1 MGKINILQPDVFN
14 MISAGEVVERPAS
27 VVKELVE
34 NSIDAGATVID
45 VTVSEGG
52 IRRISVSDNGG
63 GIAKEDM
70 RAAFLPHATSK
81 LKEISDLDT
90 VSTLGFRGEALAS
103 IASVSEVTAISR
115 AIGADTAAE
124 IRLTAGKVVYEGE
137 NSRSEGTVI
146 TVDNLFFNT
155 PARLKFLKKPSTE
168 QAYIR
173 ETVEKIALANP
184 TVRLT
189 LSAEDGVII
198 RNEGGTL
205 RDAVAAVYPSLD
217 TARFLEVNRT
227 SSSGIAVRGFV
238 SEVDYT
244 APTRARQT
252 AIVNG
257 RVVESDTVT
266 TAVEKAY
273 KDFLVKRT
281 YPMFVLDILVPFEE
295 VDVNVHPA
303 KTEVRFRN
311 RNAVF
316 GAVFRAVDE
325 ALKQSLGDRQAGFGR
340 LSAEESSVRPA
351 VSLEQIAIDA
361 AAFYDIQDEAKNERS
376 DPDSNARHTVYD
388 VDSSDSRGTDAVRL
402 EKKPFDIS
410 AFERLSPYGKRSRS
424 FAAEKPVGAYAV
436 DRGVTDSAAELASS
450 MDSLFATETAIA
462 ADEDFANS
470 SAPRFLDFDGVIVGQ
485 VFSTYLIVERKDCV
499 YIIDQHAAHERVL
512 YDKLMSSLSAE
523 YSQGLILPYKK
534 RFSGAEEEYLEKLMP
549 ALNEMGFDIEKKDG
563 WFYVYAMPAPVVKM
577 DFDKFLGLLFENML
591 DDGEL
596 NIRSLLRETVS
607 REACRAA
614 IKGGETLTRRQIQYV
629 LSNLIDE
636 DGNLPASCPH
646 GRPAVVKLTR
656 KDFEKMFKRIVR

>member
-45 VTVSEGG
+45 ISVAGGG

-63 GIAKEDM
+63 GIAREDM

-103 IASVSEVTAISR
+103 IASVSEVTAVSR
-115 AIGADTAAE
+115 SKGSAVATE
-124 IRLTAGKVVYEGE
+124 VRLNAGKVVYEGD
-137 NSRSEGTVI
+137 NSRAEGTVI
-146 TVDNLFFNT
+146 TVENLFFNT

-184 TVRLT
+184 ALRLT
-189 LSAEDGVII
+189 LSDENGVIMQ
-198 RNEGGTL
+198 NEGGSL
-205 RDAVAAVYPSLD
+205 IDAIAAVYPSLD
-217 TARFLEVNRT
+217 AERLVAVDRI
-227 SSSGIAVRGFV
+227 SSSGVAVRGYV
-238 SEVDYT
+238 SKVDYT

-257 RVVESDTVT
+257 RVVECETVT
-266 TAVEKAY
+266 AAAEKAY

-281 YPMFVLDILVPFEE
+281 YPMFVLDILVPFDE

-311 RNAVF
+311 GNAVF

-325 ALKQSLGDRQAGFGR
+325 AVQSTLGGRQAGFAPAESTAESVPAPS
-340 LSAEESSVRPA
+340 LSP
-351 VSLEQIAIDA
+351 EQIAIDA
-361 AAFYDIQDEAKNERS
+361 EAFYAVQDAVGQSEKTSESPEHA
-376 DPDSNARHTVYD
+376 ATV
-388 VDSSDSRGTDAVRL
+388 SSDDGVSLSGLR
-402 EKKPFDIS
+402 KKPLDIS
-410 AFERLSPYGKRSRS
+410 SFERLAPYGKRPRT
-424 FAAEKPVGAYAV
+424 FAAERPVGSYQV
-436 DRGVTDSAAELASS
+436 GGVKDDSDKNLASS
-450 MDSLFATETAIA
+450 MDSLFVTEA
-462 ADEDFANS
+462 AVRGDEDFANS
-470 SAPRFLDFDGVIVGQ
+470 SSPKFLDFDGVIVGQ

-512 YDKLMSSLSAE
+512 YDKLMSSMTAE

-534 RFSGAEEEYLEKLMP
+534 RFSGAEEEYLEKLLP
-549 ALNEMGFDIEKKDG
+549 SLREMGFDIDKKDG
-563 WFYVYAMPAPVVKM
+563 NFYIYAVPAPLVRM

-591 DDGEL
+591 DDGEIS
-596 NIRSLLRETVS
+596 IRSLLRETVS

-629 LSNLIDE
+629 LSNLVDE

-646 GRPAVVKLTR
+646 GRPAVVKLTK

>member
-45 VTVSEGG
+45 ISVAGGG

-63 GIAKEDM
+63 GIAREDM
-70 RAAFLPHATSK
+70 RTAFLPHATSK

-103 IASVSEVTAISR
+103 IASVSEVTAVSR
-115 AIGADTAAE
+115 SKGSAVATE
-124 IRLTAGKVVYEGE
+124 VRLNAGKVVYEGD
-137 NSRSEGTVI
+137 NSRAEGTVI
-146 TVDNLFFNT
+146 TVENLFFNT

-184 TVRLT
+184 ALRLT
-189 LSAEDGVII
+189 LSDENGVIMQ
-198 RNEGGTL
+198 NEGGSL
-205 RDAVAAVYPSLD
+205 IDAIAAVYPSLD
-217 TARFLEVNRT
+217 AGRLVAVDRI
-227 SSSGIAVRGFV
+227 SSSGVAVRGYV

-257 RVVESDTVT
+257 RVVECETVT
-266 TAVEKAY
+266 AAAEKAY

-281 YPMFVLDILVPFEE
+281 YPMFVLDILVPFDE

-311 RNAVF
+311 GNAVF

-325 ALKQSLGDRQAGFGR
+325 AVQSTLGGRQAGFAPAESTAESVPAPS
-340 LSAEESSVRPA
+340 LSP
-351 VSLEQIAIDA
+351 EQIAIDA
-361 AAFYDIQDEAKNERS
+361 EAFYAVQDAVGQSEKTSESPEHA
-376 DPDSNARHTVYD
+376 ATV
-388 VDSSDSRGTDAVRL
+388 SSDDGVSLSGLR
-402 EKKPFDIS
+402 KKPLDIS
-410 AFERLSPYGKRSRS
+410 SFERLAPYGKRPRT
-424 FAAEKPVGAYAV
+424 FAAERPVGSYQV
-436 DRGVTDSAAELASS
+436 GGVKDDSDKNLASS
-450 MDSLFATETAIA
+450 MDSLFVTEA
-462 ADEDFANS
+462 AVRGDEDFANS
-470 SAPRFLDFDGVIVGQ
+470 SSPKFLDFDGVIVGQ

-512 YDKLMSSLSAE
+512 YDKLMSSMTAE

-534 RFSGAEEEYLEKLMP
+534 RFSGAEEEYLEKLLP
-549 ALNEMGFDIEKKDG
+549 SLREMGFDIEKKDG
-563 WFYVYAMPAPVVKM
+563 NFYIYAVPAPLVRM

-591 DDGEL
+591 DDGEIS
-596 NIRSLLRETVS
+596 IRSLLRETVS

-629 LSNLIDE
+629 LSNLVDE

-646 GRPAVVKLTR
+646 GRPAVVKLTK

>member
-14 MISAGEVVERPAS
+14 MISAGEVVEKPAS

-34 NSIDAGATVID
+34 NSLDAGATVID

-52 IRRISVSDNGG
+52 IRRISVSDNGS
-63 GIAKEDM
+63 GIHKEDM

-103 IASVSEVTAISR
+103 IASVSQVTAISR
-115 AIGADTAAE
+115 AAGASSAYE
-124 IRLTAGKVVYEGE
+124 IRLSAGNVTYEGA
-137 NSRSEGTVI
+137 NSRAEGTVI
-146 TVDNLFFNT
+146 TVENLFFNT

-184 TVRLT
+184 AVRLT
-189 LSAEDGVII
+189 LSDENGVVVES
-198 RNEGGTL
+198 EGGSL
-205 RDAVAAVYPSLD
+205 HDAVIAVYPSLD
-217 TARFLEVNRT
+217 MARFLEVDRT
-227 SSSGIAVRGFV
+227 SSAGVRVRGYV
-238 SEVDYT
+238 SEPEYT
-244 APTRARQT
+244 APTRSRQT
-252 AIVNG
+252 TIVNG

-281 YPMFVLDILVPFEE
+281 YPMFVLDVLVPFDE

-325 ALKQSLGDRQAGFGR
+325 AVQSALSVNRASFDRVDAADLRPTVLFEQIKLDAEALYGAQEQAEGSVDPKSGYDGDSG
-340 LSAEESSVRPA
+340 A
-351 VSLEQIAIDA
+351 VS
-361 AAFYDIQDEAKNERS
+361 
-376 DPDSNARHTVYD
+376 
-388 VDSSDSRGTDAVRL
+388 
-402 EKKPFDIS
+402 EKKPFDVS
-410 AFERLSPYGKRSRS
+410 TFRRLAPYGKRSKV
-424 FAAEKPVGAYAV
+424 FAAEKPAGSYRLGADGRDFPDIA
-436 DRGVTDSAAELASS
+436 RS
-450 MDSLFATETAIA
+450 MDDLLKTEA
-462 ADEDFANS
+462 AVSDVEDFANS
-470 SAPRFLDFDGVIVGQ
+470 LPTRFSEFDGNVVGQ
-485 VFSTYLIVERKDCV
+485 VFDTYLIVERNDCV
-499 YIIDQHAAHERVL
+499 FVIDQHAAHERVL
-512 YDKLMSSLSAE
+512 YDKISASLSSE
-523 YSQGLILPYKK
+523 FSQGLMIPYRK

-549 ALNEMGFDIEKKDG
+549 ELNKMGFDAERKDG
-563 WFYVYAMPAPVVKM
+563 YFYFYAVPAPLVRM

-591 DDGEL
+591 DDGEM
-596 NIRSLLRETVS
+596 NIKSLLHETVS

-614 IKGGETLTRRQIQYV
+614 IKGGETLTRRQIEYV
-629 LSNLIDE
+629 LSHLIDE
-636 DGNLPASCPH
+636 DGNLPTSCPH
-646 GRPAVVKLTR
+646 GRPAVIKLTR

>member
-45 VTVSEGG
+45 ISVAGGG

-63 GIAKEDM
+63 GIAREDM
-70 RAAFLPHATSK
+70 RTAFLPHATSK

-103 IASVSEVTAISR
+103 IASVSEVTAVSR
-115 AIGADTAAE
+115 SRGSAVATE
-124 IRLTAGKVVYEGE
+124 VRLNAGKVVYEGD
-137 NSRSEGTVI
+137 NSRVEGTVI
-146 TVDNLFFNT
+146 TVENLFFNT

-184 TVRLT
+184 ALRLT
-189 LSAEDGVII
+189 LSDENGVIMQ
-198 RNEGGTL
+198 NEGGSL
-205 RDAVAAVYPSLD
+205 IDAIAAVYPSLD
-217 TARFLEVNRT
+217 AGRLVAVDRI
-227 SSSGIAVRGFV
+227 SSSGVAVRGYV

-257 RVVESDTVT
+257 RVVECETVT
-266 TAVEKAY
+266 AAAEKAY

-281 YPMFVLDILVPFEE
+281 YPMFVLDILVPFDE

-311 RNAVF
+311 GNAVF
-316 GAVFRAVDE
+316 GAVFRAVNE
-325 ALKQSLGDRQAGFGR
+325 AVQSTLGGRQAGFAPAESTAESVPASS
-340 LSAEESSVRPA
+340 LSP
-351 VSLEQIAIDA
+351 EQIAIDA
-361 AAFYDIQDEAKNERS
+361 EAFYAVQDAVGQSEKTSESPEHA
-376 DPDSNARHTVYD
+376 ATV
-388 VDSSDSRGTDAVRL
+388 SSDDGVSLSGLR
-402 EKKPFDIS
+402 KKPLDIS
-410 AFERLSPYGKRSRS
+410 SFERLAPYGKRPRA
-424 FAAEKPVGAYAV
+424 FAAERPVGSYQV
-436 DRGVTDSAAELASS
+436 GGVKDDSEKNLASS
-450 MDSLFATETAIA
+450 MDSLFVTEA
-462 ADEDFANS
+462 AVRGDEDFANS
-470 SAPRFLDFDGVIVGQ
+470 SSPKFLDFDGVIVGQ

-512 YDKLMSSLSAE
+512 YDKLMSSMTAE

-534 RFSGAEEEYLEKLMP
+534 RFSGAEEEYLEKLLP
-549 ALNEMGFDIEKKDG
+549 SLREMGFDIEKKDG
-563 WFYVYAMPAPVVKM
+563 NFYIYAVPAPLVRM

-591 DDGEL
+591 DDGEIS
-596 NIRSLLRETVS
+596 IRSLLRETVS

-629 LSNLIDE
+629 LSNLVDE

-646 GRPAVVKLTR
+646 GRPAVVKLTK

>member
-45 VTVSEGG
+45 ISVAGGG

-63 GIAKEDM
+63 GIAREDM
-70 RAAFLPHATSK
+70 RTAFLPHATSK

-103 IASVSEVTAISR
+103 IASVSEVTAVSR
-115 AIGADTAAE
+115 SKGSAVATE
-124 IRLTAGKVVYEGE
+124 VRLNAGKVVYEGD
-137 NSRSEGTVI
+137 NSRAEGTVI
-146 TVDNLFFNT
+146 TVENLFFNT

-184 TVRLT
+184 ALRLT
-189 LSAEDGVII
+189 LSDENGVIMQ
-198 RNEGGTL
+198 NEGGSL
-205 RDAVAAVYPSLD
+205 IDAIAAVYPSLD
-217 TARFLEVNRT
+217 AGRLVAVDRI
-227 SSSGIAVRGFV
+227 SSSGVAVRGYV

-257 RVVESDTVT
+257 RVVECETVT
-266 TAVEKAY
+266 AAAEKAY

-281 YPMFVLDILVPFEE
+281 YPMFVLDILVPFDE

-311 RNAVF
+311 GNAVF

-325 ALKQSLGDRQAGFGR
+325 AVQSTLGGRQAGFAPAESTAESVPAPS
-340 LSAEESSVRPA
+340 LSP
-351 VSLEQIAIDA
+351 EQIAIDA
-361 AAFYDIQDEAKNERS
+361 EAFYAVQDAVGQSEKTSESPEHA
-376 DPDSNARHTVYD
+376 ATV
-388 VDSSDSRGTDAVRL
+388 SSDDGVSLSGL
-402 EKKPFDIS
+402 SKKPLDIS
-410 AFERLSPYGKRSRS
+410 SFERLAPYGKRPRT
-424 FAAEKPVGAYAV
+424 FAAERPVGSYQV
-436 DRGVTDSAAELASS
+436 GGVKDDSDKNLASS
-450 MDSLFATETAIA
+450 MDSLFVTEA
-462 ADEDFANS
+462 AVRGDEDFANS
-470 SAPRFLDFDGVIVGQ
+470 SSPKFLDFDGVIVGQ

-512 YDKLMSSLSAE
+512 YDKLMSSMTAE

-534 RFSGAEEEYLEKLMP
+534 RFSGAEEEYLEKLLP
-549 ALNEMGFDIEKKDG
+549 SLREMGFDIEKKDG
-563 WFYVYAMPAPVVKM
+563 NFYIYAVPAPLVRM

-591 DDGEL
+591 DDGEIS
-596 NIRSLLRETVS
+596 IRSLLRETVS

-629 LSNLIDE
+629 LSNLVDE

-646 GRPAVVKLTR
+646 GRPAVVKLTK

>member
-1 MGKINILQPDVFN
+1 MGKINVLQPDVFN

-115 AIGADTAAE
+115 AIGAETAAE

-325 ALKQSLGDRQAGFGR
+325 ALQQSLGDRQAGFGR

-376 DPDSNARHTVYD
+376 SPDSNARHTVYD
-388 VDSSDSRGTDAVRL
+388 VDSSDSRGTDVRL

-410 AFERLSPYGKRSRS
+410 AFERLPSYGKRARS

-450 MDSLFATETAIA
+450 MDSLFATETAVS

-563 WFYVYAMPAPVVKM
+563 WFYVYAVPAPVVKM

>member
-45 VTVSEGG
+45 ISVAGGG

-63 GIAKEDM
+63 GIAREDM
-70 RAAFLPHATSK
+70 RTAFLPHATSK

-103 IASVSEVTAISR
+103 IASVSEVTAVSR
-115 AIGADTAAE
+115 SKGSAVATE
-124 IRLTAGKVVYEGE
+124 VRLNAGKVVYEGD
-137 NSRSEGTVI
+137 NSRAEGTVI
-146 TVDNLFFNT
+146 TVENLFFNT

-184 TVRLT
+184 ALRLT
-189 LSAEDGVII
+189 LSDENGVIMQ
-198 RNEGGTL
+198 NEGGSL
-205 RDAVAAVYPSLD
+205 IDAIAAVYPSLD
-217 TARFLEVNRT
+217 AGRLVAVDRI
-227 SSSGIAVRGFV
+227 SSSGVAVRGYV

-257 RVVESDTVT
+257 RVVECETVT
-266 TAVEKAY
+266 AAAEKAY

-281 YPMFVLDILVPFEE
+281 YPMFVLDILVPFDE

-311 RNAVF
+311 GNAVF

-325 ALKQSLGDRQAGFGR
+325 AVQSTLGGRQAGFAPAESTAKSVPAPS
-340 LSAEESSVRPA
+340 LSP
-351 VSLEQIAIDA
+351 EQIAIDA
-361 AAFYDIQDEAKNERS
+361 EAFYAVQDAVGQSEKTSESPEHA
-376 DPDSNARHTVYD
+376 ATV
-388 VDSSDSRGTDAVRL
+388 SSDDGVSLSGLR
-402 EKKPFDIS
+402 KKPLDIS
-410 AFERLSPYGKRSRS
+410 SFERLAPYGKRPRT
-424 FAAEKPVGAYAV
+424 FTAERPVGSYQV
-436 DRGVTDSAAELASS
+436 GGVKDDSDKNLASS
-450 MDSLFATETAIA
+450 MDSLFVTEA
-462 ADEDFANS
+462 AVRDDEDFANS
-470 SAPRFLDFDGVIVGQ
+470 SSPKFLDFDGVIVGQ

-512 YDKLMSSLSAE
+512 YDKLMSSMTAE

-534 RFSGAEEEYLEKLMP
+534 RFSGAEEEYLEKLLP
-549 ALNEMGFDIEKKDG
+549 SLREMGFDIEKKDG
-563 WFYVYAMPAPVVKM
+563 NFYIYAVPAPLVRM

-591 DDGEL
+591 DDGEIS
-596 NIRSLLRETVS
+596 IRSLLRETVS

-629 LSNLIDE
+629 LSNLVDE

-646 GRPAVVKLTR
+646 GRPAVVKLTK

>member
-45 VTVSEGG
+45 ISVAGGG

-63 GIAKEDM
+63 GIAREDM
-70 RAAFLPHATSK
+70 RTAFLPHATSK

-103 IASVSEVTAISR
+103 IASVSEVTAVSR
-115 AIGADTAAE
+115 SKGSAVATE
-124 IRLTAGKVVYEGE
+124 VRLNAGKVVYEGD
-137 NSRSEGTVI
+137 NSRVEGTVI
-146 TVDNLFFNT
+146 TVENLFFNT

-184 TVRLT
+184 ALRLT
-189 LSAEDGVII
+189 LSDENGVIMQ
-198 RNEGGTL
+198 NEGGSL
-205 RDAVAAVYPSLD
+205 IDAIAAVYPSLD
-217 TARFLEVNRT
+217 AGRLVAVDRI
-227 SSSGIAVRGFV
+227 SSSGVAVRGYV

-257 RVVESDTVT
+257 RVVECETVT
-266 TAVEKAY
+266 AAAEKAY

-281 YPMFVLDILVPFEE
+281 YPMFVLDILVPFDE

-311 RNAVF
+311 GNAVF

-325 ALKQSLGDRQAGFGR
+325 AVQSTLGGRQAGFAPAESTAESVPAPS
-340 LSAEESSVRPA
+340 LSP
-351 VSLEQIAIDA
+351 EQIAIDA
-361 AAFYDIQDEAKNERS
+361 EAFYAVQDAVGQSEKTSESPEHA
-376 DPDSNARHTVYD
+376 ATV
-388 VDSSDSRGTDAVRL
+388 SSDDGVSLSGLR
-402 EKKPFDIS
+402 KKPLDIS
-410 AFERLSPYGKRSRS
+410 SFERLAPYGKRPRT
-424 FAAEKPVGAYAV
+424 FAAERPVGSYQV
-436 DRGVTDSAAELASS
+436 GGVKDDSEKNLASS
-450 MDSLFATETAIA
+450 MDSLFVTEA
-462 ADEDFANS
+462 AVRDDEDFANS
-470 SAPRFLDFDGVIVGQ
+470 SSPKFLDFDGVIVGQ

-512 YDKLMSSLSAE
+512 YDKLMSSMTAE

-534 RFSGAEEEYLEKLMP
+534 RFSGAEEEYLEKLLP
-549 ALNEMGFDIEKKDG
+549 SLREMGFDIEKKDCN
-563 WFYVYAMPAPVVKM
+563 FYIYAVPAPLVRM

-591 DDGEL
+591 DDGEIS
-596 NIRSLLRETVS
+596 IRSLLRETVS

-629 LSNLIDE
+629 LSNLVDE

-646 GRPAVVKLTR
+646 GRPAVVKLTK

>member
-45 VTVSEGG
+45 ISVAGGG

-63 GIAKEDM
+63 GIAREDM
-70 RAAFLPHATSK
+70 RTAFLPHATSK

-103 IASVSEVTAISR
+103 IASVSEVTAVSR
-115 AIGADTAAE
+115 SKGSAVATE
-124 IRLTAGKVVYEGE
+124 VRLNAGKVVYEGD
-137 NSRSEGTVI
+137 NSRAEGTVI
-146 TVDNLFFNT
+146 TVENLFFNT

-184 TVRLT
+184 ALRLT
-189 LSAEDGVII
+189 LSDENGVIMQ
-198 RNEGGTL
+198 NEGGSL
-205 RDAVAAVYPSLD
+205 IDAIAAVYPSLD
-217 TARFLEVNRT
+217 AGRLVAVDRI
-227 SSSGIAVRGFV
+227 SSSGVAVRGYV

-257 RVVESDTVT
+257 RVVECETVT
-266 TAVEKAY
+266 AAAEKAY

-281 YPMFVLDILVPFEE
+281 YPMFVLDILVPFDE

-311 RNAVF
+311 GNAVF

-325 ALKQSLGDRQAGFGR
+325 AVQSTLGGRQAGFAPAESTAESVPAPS
-340 LSAEESSVRPA
+340 LSP
-351 VSLEQIAIDA
+351 EQIAIDA
-361 AAFYDIQDEAKNERS
+361 EAFYAVQDAVGQSEKTSESPEHA
-376 DPDSNARHTVYD
+376 ATV
-388 VDSSDSRGTDAVRL
+388 SSDDGVSLSGL
-402 EKKPFDIS
+402 SKKPLDIS
-410 AFERLSPYGKRSRS
+410 SFERLAPYGKRPRT
-424 FAAEKPVGAYAV
+424 FAAERPVGSYQV
-436 DRGVTDSAAELASS
+436 GGVKDDSDKNLASS
-450 MDSLFATETAIA
+450 MDSLFVTEA
-462 ADEDFANS
+462 AVRGDEDFANS
-470 SAPRFLDFDGVIVGQ
+470 SSPKFLDFDGVIVGQ

-512 YDKLMSSLSAE
+512 YDKLMSSMTAE
-523 YSQGLILPYKK
+523 FSQGLILPYKK
-534 RFSGAEEEYLEKLMP
+534 RFSCAEEEYLEKLLP
-549 ALNEMGFDIEKKDG
+549 SLREMGFDIEKKDG
-563 WFYVYAMPAPVVKM
+563 NFYIYAVPAPLVRM

-591 DDGEL
+591 DDGEIS
-596 NIRSLLRETVS
+596 IRSLLRETVS

-629 LSNLIDE
+629 LSNLVDE

-646 GRPAVVKLTR
+646 GRPAVVKLTK

>member
-1 MGKINILQPDVFN
+1 M
-14 MISAGEVVERPAS
+14 
-27 VVKELVE
+27 
-34 NSIDAGATVID
+34 
-45 VTVSEGG
+45 
-52 IRRISVSDNGG
+52 
-63 GIAKEDM
+63 
-70 RAAFLPHATSK
+70 
-81 LKEISDLDT
+81 
-90 VSTLGFRGEALAS
+90 
-103 IASVSEVTAISR
+103 
-115 AIGADTAAE
+115 
-124 IRLTAGKVVYEGE
+124 
-137 NSRSEGTVI
+137 
-146 TVDNLFFNT
+146 
-155 PARLKFLKKPSTE
+155 
-168 QAYIR
+168 
-173 ETVEKIALANP
+173 
-184 TVRLT
+184 
-189 LSAEDGVII
+189 
-198 RNEGGTL
+198 
-205 RDAVAAVYPSLD
+205 
-217 TARFLEVNRT
+217 
-227 SSSGIAVRGFV
+227 
-238 SEVDYT
+238 
-244 APTRARQT
+244 
-252 AIVNG
+252 
-257 RVVESDTVT
+257 
-266 TAVEKAY
+266 
-273 KDFLVKRT
+273 
-281 YPMFVLDILVPFEE
+281 
-295 VDVNVHPA
+295 
-303 KTEVRFRN
+303 RFRN
-311 RNAVF
+311 RKAVF

-325 ALKQSLGDRQAGFGR
+325 ALQQSLGDRQAGFGR

-388 VDSSDSRGTDAVRL
+388 VDFSDSRSTDAVRL

-450 MDSLFATETAIA
+450 MDSLFATETAVS

-523 YSQGLILPYKK
+523 YSQGLILPYRK

>member
-45 VTVSEGG
+45 ISVAGGG

-63 GIAKEDM
+63 GIAREDM
-70 RAAFLPHATSK
+70 RTAFLPHATSK

-103 IASVSEVTAISR
+103 IASVSEVTAVSR
-115 AIGADTAAE
+115 SKGSAVATE
-124 IRLTAGKVVYEGE
+124 VRLNAGKVVYEGD
-137 NSRSEGTVI
+137 NSRAEGTVI
-146 TVDNLFFNT
+146 TVENLFFNT

-184 TVRLT
+184 ALRLT
-189 LSAEDGVII
+189 LSDENGVIMQ
-198 RNEGGTL
+198 NEGGSL
-205 RDAVAAVYPSLD
+205 IDAIAAVYPSLD
-217 TARFLEVNRT
+217 AGRLVAVDRI
-227 SSSGIAVRGFV
+227 SSSGVAVRGYV

-257 RVVESDTVT
+257 RVVECETVT
-266 TAVEKAY
+266 AAAEKAY

-281 YPMFVLDILVPFEE
+281 YPMFVLDILVPFDE

-311 RNAVF
+311 GNAVF

-325 ALKQSLGDRQAGFGR
+325 AVQSTLGGRQAGFAPAESTAESVPAPS
-340 LSAEESSVRPA
+340 LSP
-351 VSLEQIAIDA
+351 EQIAIDA
-361 AAFYDIQDEAKNERS
+361 EAFYAVQDAVGQSEKTSELPEHA
-376 DPDSNARHTVYD
+376 ATV
-388 VDSSDSRGTDAVRL
+388 SSDDGVSLSGLR
-402 EKKPFDIS
+402 KKPLDIS
-410 AFERLSPYGKRSRS
+410 SFERLAPYGKRPRT
-424 FAAEKPVGAYAV
+424 FAAERPVGSYQV
-436 DRGVTDSAAELASS
+436 GGVKDDSEKNLASS
-450 MDSLFATETAIA
+450 MDSLFVTEA
-462 ADEDFANS
+462 AVRGDEDFANS
-470 SAPRFLDFDGVIVGQ
+470 SSPKFLDFDGVIVGQ

-512 YDKLMSSLSAE
+512 YDKLMSSMTAE

-534 RFSGAEEEYLEKLMP
+534 RFSGAEEEYLEKLLP
-549 ALNEMGFDIEKKDG
+549 SLREMGFDIEKKDG
-563 WFYVYAMPAPVVKM
+563 NFYIYAVPAPLVRM

-591 DDGEL
+591 DDGEIS
-596 NIRSLLRETVS
+596 IRSLLRETVS

-629 LSNLIDE
+629 LSNLVDE

-646 GRPAVVKLTR
+646 GRPAVVKLTK

>member
-1 MGKINILQPDVFN
+1 MGKINVLQPDVFN

-115 AIGADTAAE
+115 VIGAETAAE

-325 ALKQSLGDRQAGFGR
+325 ALQQSLGDRQAGFWR

-376 DPDSNARHTVYD
+376 SPDSNARHTVYD
-388 VDSSDSRGTDAVRL
+388 VDSSDSRGTDVRL

-410 AFERLSPYGKRSRS
+410 AFERLPSYGKRARS

-450 MDSLFATETAIA
+450 MDSLFATETAVS

-563 WFYVYAMPAPVVKM
+563 WFYVYAVPAPVVKM

>member
-45 VTVSEGG
+45 ISVAGGG

-63 GIAKEDM
+63 GIAREDM
-70 RAAFLPHATSK
+70 RTAFLPHATSK

-103 IASVSEVTAISR
+103 IASVSEVTAVSR
-115 AIGADTAAE
+115 SKGSAVATE
-124 IRLTAGKVVYEGE
+124 VRLNAGKVVYEGD
-137 NSRSEGTVI
+137 NSRAEGTVI
-146 TVDNLFFNT
+146 TVENLFFNT

-184 TVRLT
+184 ALRLT
-189 LSAEDGVII
+189 LSDENGVIMQ
-198 RNEGGTL
+198 NEGGSL
-205 RDAVAAVYPSLD
+205 IDAIAAVYPSLD
-217 TARFLEVNRT
+217 AGRLVAVDRI
-227 SSSGIAVRGFV
+227 SSSGVAVRGYV

-257 RVVESDTVT
+257 RVVECETVT
-266 TAVEKAY
+266 AAAEKAY

-281 YPMFVLDILVPFEE
+281 YPMFVLDILVPFDE

-311 RNAVF
+311 GNAVF

-325 ALKQSLGDRQAGFGR
+325 AVQSTLGGRQAGFAPAESTAESVPAPS
-340 LSAEESSVRPA
+340 LSP
-351 VSLEQIAIDA
+351 EQIAIDA
-361 AAFYDIQDEAKNERS
+361 EAFYAVQDAVGQSEKPSESPEHA
-376 DPDSNARHTVYD
+376 ATV
-388 VDSSDSRGTDAVRL
+388 SSDDGVSLSGLR
-402 EKKPFDIS
+402 KKPLDIS
-410 AFERLSPYGKRSRS
+410 SFERLAPYGKRPRT
-424 FAAEKPVGAYAV
+424 FAAERPVGSYQV
-436 DRGVTDSAAELASS
+436 GGVKDDSEKNLASS
-450 MDSLFATETAIA
+450 MDSLFVTEA
-462 ADEDFANS
+462 AVRGDEDFANS
-470 SAPRFLDFDGVIVGQ
+470 SSPKFLDFDGVIVGQ

-512 YDKLMSSLSAE
+512 YDKLMSSMTAE

-534 RFSGAEEEYLEKLMP
+534 RFSGAEEEYLEKLLP
-549 ALNEMGFDIEKKDG
+549 SLREMGFDIEKKDG
-563 WFYVYAMPAPVVKM
+563 NFYIYAVPAPLVRM

-591 DDGEL
+591 DDGEIS
-596 NIRSLLRETVS
+596 IRSLLRETVS

-629 LSNLIDE
+629 LSNLVDE

-646 GRPAVVKLTR
+646 GRPAVVKLTK

>member
-45 VTVSEGG
+45 ISVAGGG

-63 GIAKEDM
+63 GIAREDM
-70 RAAFLPHATSK
+70 RTAFLPHATSK

-103 IASVSEVTAISR
+103 IASVSEVTAVSR
-115 AIGADTAAE
+115 SKGSAVATE
-124 IRLTAGKVVYEGE
+124 VRLNAGKVVYEGD
-137 NSRSEGTVI
+137 NSRAEGTVI
-146 TVDNLFFNT
+146 TVENLFFNT

-184 TVRLT
+184 ALRLT
-189 LSAEDGVII
+189 LSDENGVIMQ
-198 RNEGGTL
+198 NEGGSL
-205 RDAVAAVYPSLD
+205 IDAIAAVYPSLD
-217 TARFLEVNRT
+217 AGRLVAVDRI
-227 SSSGIAVRGFV
+227 SSSGVAVRGYV

-257 RVVESDTVT
+257 RVVECETVT
-266 TAVEKAY
+266 AAAEKAY

-281 YPMFVLDILVPFEE
+281 YPMFVLDILVPFDE

-311 RNAVF
+311 GNAVF

-325 ALKQSLGDRQAGFGR
+325 AVQSTLGGRQAGFAPAESTAESVPAPS
-340 LSAEESSVRPA
+340 LSP
-351 VSLEQIAIDA
+351 EQIAIDA
-361 AAFYDIQDEAKNERS
+361 EAFYAVQDAVGQSEKTSESPEHA
-376 DPDSNARHTVYD
+376 ATV
-388 VDSSDSRGTDAVRL
+388 SSDDGVSLSGLR
-402 EKKPFDIS
+402 KKPLDIS
-410 AFERLSPYGKRSRS
+410 SFERLAPYGKRPRT
-424 FAAEKPVGAYAV
+424 FAAERPVGSYQV
-436 DRGVTDSAAELASS
+436 GGVKDDSDKNLASS
-450 MDSLFATETAIA
+450 MDSLFVTEA
-462 ADEDFANS
+462 AVRGDEDFANS
-470 SAPRFLDFDGVIVGQ
+470 SSPKFLDFDGVIVGQ

-512 YDKLMSSLSAE
+512 YDKLMSSMTAE

-534 RFSGAEEEYLEKLMP
+534 HFSGAEEEYLEKLLP
-549 ALNEMGFDIEKKDG
+549 SLREMGFDIEKKDG
-563 WFYVYAMPAPVVKM
+563 NFYIYAVPAPLVRM

-591 DDGEL
+591 DDGEIS
-596 NIRSLLRETVS
+596 IRSLLRETVS

-629 LSNLIDE
+629 LSNLVDE

-646 GRPAVVKLTR
+646 GRPAVVKLTK

>member
-45 VTVSEGG
+45 ISVAGGG

-63 GIAKEDM
+63 GIAREDI
-70 RAAFLPHATSK
+70 RTAFLPHATSK

-103 IASVSEVTAISR
+103 IASVSEVTAVSR
-115 AIGADTAAE
+115 SKGSAVATE
-124 IRLTAGKVVYEGE
+124 VRLNAGKVVYEGD
-137 NSRSEGTVI
+137 NSRAEGTVI
-146 TVDNLFFNT
+146 TVENLFFNT

-184 TVRLT
+184 ALRLT
-189 LSAEDGVII
+189 LSDENGVIMQ
-198 RNEGGTL
+198 NEGGSL
-205 RDAVAAVYPSLD
+205 IDAIAAVYPSLD
-217 TARFLEVNRT
+217 AGRLVAVDRI
-227 SSSGIAVRGFV
+227 SSSGVAVRGYV

-257 RVVESDTVT
+257 RVVECETVT
-266 TAVEKAY
+266 AAAEKAY

-281 YPMFVLDILVPFEE
+281 YPMFVLDILVPFDE

-311 RNAVF
+311 GNAVF

-325 ALKQSLGDRQAGFGR
+325 AVQSTLGGRQAGFAPAESTAESVPAPS
-340 LSAEESSVRPA
+340 LSP
-351 VSLEQIAIDA
+351 EQIAIDA
-361 AAFYDIQDEAKNERS
+361 EAFYAVQDAVGQSEKASES
-376 DPDSNARHTVYD
+376 PEHAATV
-388 VDSSDSRGTDAVRL
+388 SSDDGVSLSGLR
-402 EKKPFDIS
+402 KKPLDIS
-410 AFERLSPYGKRSRS
+410 SFERLAPYGKRPRT
-424 FAAEKPVGAYAV
+424 FAAERPVGSYRV
-436 DRGVTDSAAELASS
+436 GGVKDDSEKNLASS
-450 MDSLFATETAIA
+450 MDSLFVTEA
-462 ADEDFANS
+462 AVRGDEDFANS
-470 SAPRFLDFDGVIVGQ
+470 SSPKFLDFDGVIVGQ

-512 YDKLMSSLSAE
+512 YDKLMSSMTAE

-534 RFSGAEEEYLEKLMP
+534 RFSGAEEEYLEKLLP
-549 ALNEMGFDIEKKDG
+549 SLREMGFDIEKKDG
-563 WFYVYAMPAPVVKM
+563 NFYIYAVPAPLVRM

-591 DDGEL
+591 DDGEIS
-596 NIRSLLRETVS
+596 IRSLLRETVS

-629 LSNLIDE
+629 LSNLVDE

-646 GRPAVVKLTR
+646 GRPAVVKLTK

>member
-45 VTVSEGG
+45 ISVAGGG

-63 GIAKEDM
+63 GIAREDM
-70 RAAFLPHATSK
+70 RTAFLPHATSK

-103 IASVSEVTAISR
+103 IASVSEVTAVSR
-115 AIGADTAAE
+115 SKGSAVATE
-124 IRLTAGKVVYEGE
+124 VRMNAGKVVYEGD
-137 NSRSEGTVI
+137 NSRAEGTVI
-146 TVDNLFFNT
+146 TVENLFFNT

-184 TVRLT
+184 ALRLT
-189 LSAEDGVII
+189 LSDENGVIMQ
-198 RNEGGTL
+198 NEGGSL
-205 RDAVAAVYPSLD
+205 IDAIAAVYPSLD
-217 TARFLEVNRT
+217 AGRLVAVDRI
-227 SSSGIAVRGFV
+227 SSSGVAVRGYV
-238 SEVDYT
+238 SEVNYT

-257 RVVESDTVT
+257 RVVECETVT
-266 TAVEKAY
+266 AAAEKAY

-281 YPMFVLDILVPFEE
+281 YPMFVLDILVPFDE

-311 RNAVF
+311 GNAVF

-325 ALKQSLGDRQAGFGR
+325 AVQSTLGGRQAGFAPAESTAESVPAPS
-340 LSAEESSVRPA
+340 LSP
-351 VSLEQIAIDA
+351 EQIAIDA
-361 AAFYDIQDEAKNERS
+361 EAFYAVQDAVGQSEKTSESPEHA
-376 DPDSNARHTVYD
+376 ATV
-388 VDSSDSRGTDAVRL
+388 SSDDGVSLSGL
-402 EKKPFDIS
+402 SKKPLDIS
-410 AFERLSPYGKRSRS
+410 SFERLAPYGKRPRT
-424 FAAEKPVGAYAV
+424 FAAERPVGSYQV
-436 DRGVTDSAAELASS
+436 GGVKDDSDKSLASS
-450 MDSLFATETAIA
+450 MDSLFVTEA
-462 ADEDFANS
+462 AVRGDEDFANS
-470 SAPRFLDFDGVIVGQ
+470 SSPKFLDFDGVIVGQ

-512 YDKLMSSLSAE
+512 YDKLMSSMTAE

-534 RFSGAEEEYLEKLMP
+534 RFSCAEEEYLEKLLP
-549 ALNEMGFDIEKKDG
+549 SLREMGFDIEKKDG
-563 WFYVYAMPAPVVKM
+563 NFYIYAVPAPLVRM

-591 DDGEL
+591 DDGEIS
-596 NIRSLLRETVS
+596 IRSLLRETVS

-629 LSNLIDE
+629 LSNLVDE

-646 GRPAVVKLTR
+646 GRPAVVKLTK

>member
-1 MGKINILQPDVFN
+1 MGKINVLQPDVFN

-124 IRLTAGKVVYEGE
+124 IRLTAGKVVYEGK

-205 RDAVAAVYPSLD
+205 RDAVAAVYPPLD

-325 ALKQSLGDRQAGFGR
+325 ALQQSLGDRQAGFGR

-388 VDSSDSRGTDAVRL
+388 VDSSDSRGTDVRL

-410 AFERLSPYGKRSRS
+410 AFERLSPYGKRARS

-436 DRGVTDSAAELASS
+436 DRGVTDSAAELATS
-450 MDSLFATETAIA
+450 MDSLFATETAVS

-563 WFYVYAMPAPVVKM
+563 WFYVYAVPAPVVKM

>member
-45 VTVSEGG
+45 ISVAGGG

-63 GIAKEDM
+63 GIAREDM
-70 RAAFLPHATSK
+70 RTAFLPHATSK

-103 IASVSEVTAISR
+103 IASVSEVTAVSR
-115 AIGADTAAE
+115 SKGSAVATE
-124 IRLTAGKVVYEGE
+124 IRLNAGKVVYEGD
-137 NSRSEGTVI
+137 NSRAEGTVI
-146 TVDNLFFNT
+146 TVENLFFNT

-184 TVRLT
+184 ALRLT
-189 LSAEDGVII
+189 LSDENGVIMQ
-198 RNEGGTL
+198 NEGGSL
-205 RDAVAAVYPSLD
+205 IDAIAAVYPSLD
-217 TARFLEVNRT
+217 AGRLVAVDRI
-227 SSSGIAVRGFV
+227 SSSGVAVRGYV

-257 RVVESDTVT
+257 RVVECETVT
-266 TAVEKAY
+266 AAAEKAY

-281 YPMFVLDILVPFEE
+281 YPMFVLDILVPFDE

-311 RNAVF
+311 GNAVF

-325 ALKQSLGDRQAGFGR
+325 AVQSTLGGRQAGFAPAESTAESVPAPS
-340 LSAEESSVRPA
+340 LSP
-351 VSLEQIAIDA
+351 EQIAIDA
-361 AAFYDIQDEAKNERS
+361 EAFYAVQDAVGQSEKTSESPEHA
-376 DPDSNARHTVYD
+376 ATV
-388 VDSSDSRGTDAVRL
+388 SSDDGVSLSGLR
-402 EKKPFDIS
+402 KKPLDIS
-410 AFERLSPYGKRSRS
+410 SFERLAPYGKRPRT
-424 FAAEKPVGAYAV
+424 FAAERPVGSYQV
-436 DRGVTDSAAELASS
+436 GGVKADSDKNLASS
-450 MDSLFATETAIA
+450 MDSLFVTEA
-462 ADEDFANS
+462 AVRGDEDFANS
-470 SAPRFLDFDGVIVGQ
+470 SSPKFLDFDGVIVGQ

-512 YDKLMSSLSAE
+512 YDKLMSSMTAE

-534 RFSGAEEEYLEKLMP
+534 RFSGAEEEYLEKLLP
-549 ALNEMGFDIEKKDG
+549 SLREMGFDIEKKDG
-563 WFYVYAMPAPVVKM
+563 NFYIYAVPAPLVRM

-591 DDGEL
+591 DDGEIS
-596 NIRSLLRETVS
+596 IRSLLRETVS

-629 LSNLIDE
+629 LSNLVDE

-646 GRPAVVKLTR
+646 GRPAVVKLTK

>member
-45 VTVSEGG
+45 ISVAGGG

-63 GIAKEDM
+63 GIAREDM
-70 RAAFLPHATSK
+70 RTAFLPHATSK

-103 IASVSEVTAISR
+103 IASVSEVTAVSR
-115 AIGADTAAE
+115 SKGSAVATE
-124 IRLTAGKVVYEGE
+124 VRLNAGKVVYEGD
-137 NSRSEGTVI
+137 NSRAEGTVI
-146 TVDNLFFNT
+146 TVENLFFNT

-184 TVRLT
+184 ALRLT
-189 LSAEDGVII
+189 LSDENGVIMQ
-198 RNEGGTL
+198 NEGGSL
-205 RDAVAAVYPSLD
+205 IDAIAAVYPSLD
-217 TARFLEVNRT
+217 AGRLVAVDRI
-227 SSSGIAVRGFV
+227 SSSGVAVRGYV

-257 RVVESDTVT
+257 RVVECETVT
-266 TAVEKAY
+266 AAAEKAY

-281 YPMFVLDILVPFEE
+281 YPMFVLDILVPFDE

-311 RNAVF
+311 GNAVF

-325 ALKQSLGDRQAGFGR
+325 AVQSTLGGRQAGFAPAESTAESVPAPS
-340 LSAEESSVRPA
+340 LSP
-351 VSLEQIAIDA
+351 EQIAIDA
-361 AAFYDIQDEAKNERS
+361 EAFYAVQ
-376 DPDSNARHTVYD
+376 
-388 VDSSDSRGTDAVRL
+388 DAVGQSEKTSESPEHAATVSPDDGVSLSGLR
-402 EKKPFDIS
+402 KKPLDIS
-410 AFERLSPYGKRSRS
+410 SFERLAPYGKRPRT
-424 FAAEKPVGAYAV
+424 FAAERPVGSYQV
-436 DRGVTDSAAELASS
+436 GGVKDDSDKNLASS
-450 MDSLFATETAIA
+450 MDSLFVTEA
-462 ADEDFANS
+462 AVRGDEDFANS
-470 SAPRFLDFDGVIVGQ
+470 SSPKFLDFDGVIVGQ

-512 YDKLMSSLSAE
+512 YDKLMSSMTAE

-534 RFSGAEEEYLEKLMP
+534 RFSGAEEEYLEKLLP
-549 ALNEMGFDIEKKDG
+549 SLREMGFDIEKKDG
-563 WFYVYAMPAPVVKM
+563 NFYIYAVPAPLVRM

-591 DDGEL
+591 DDGEIS
-596 NIRSLLRETVS
+596 IRSLLRETVS

-629 LSNLIDE
+629 LSNLVDE

-646 GRPAVVKLTR
+646 GRPAVVKLTK

>member
-45 VTVSEGG
+45 ISVAGGG

-63 GIAKEDM
+63 GIAREDM
-70 RAAFLPHATSK
+70 RTAFLPHATSK

-103 IASVSEVTAISR
+103 IASVSEVTAVSR
-115 AIGADTAAE
+115 SKGSAVATE
-124 IRLTAGKVVYEGE
+124 VRLNAGKVVYEGD
-137 NSRSEGTVI
+137 NSRDEGTVI
-146 TVDNLFFNT
+146 TVENLFFNT

-184 TVRLT
+184 ALRLT
-189 LSAEDGVII
+189 LSDENGVIMQ
-198 RNEGGTL
+198 NEGGSL
-205 RDAVAAVYPSLD
+205 IDAIAAVYPSLD
-217 TARFLEVNRT
+217 AGRLVAVDRI
-227 SSSGIAVRGFV
+227 SSSGVAVRGYV

-257 RVVESDTVT
+257 RVVECETVT
-266 TAVEKAY
+266 AAAEKAY

-281 YPMFVLDILVPFEE
+281 YPMFVLDILVPFDE

-311 RNAVF
+311 GNAVF

-325 ALKQSLGDRQAGFGR
+325 AVQSTLGGRQAGFAPAESTAESVPAPS
-340 LSAEESSVRPA
+340 LSP
-351 VSLEQIAIDA
+351 EQIAIDA
-361 AAFYDIQDEAKNERS
+361 EAFYAVQDAVGQSEKTSESPEHA
-376 DPDSNARHTVYD
+376 ATV
-388 VDSSDSRGTDAVRL
+388 SSDDGVSLSGLR
-402 EKKPFDIS
+402 KKPLDIS
-410 AFERLSPYGKRSRS
+410 SFERLAPYGKRPRT
-424 FAAEKPVGAYAV
+424 FAAERPVGSYQV
-436 DRGVTDSAAELASS
+436 GGVKDDSEKNLASS
-450 MDSLFATETAIA
+450 MDSLFVTEA
-462 ADEDFANS
+462 AVRGDEDFANS
-470 SAPRFLDFDGVIVGQ
+470 SSPKFLDFDGVIVGQ

-512 YDKLMSSLSAE
+512 YDKLMSSMTAE

-534 RFSGAEEEYLEKLMP
+534 RFSGAEEEYLEKLLP
-549 ALNEMGFDIEKKDG
+549 SLREMGFDIEKKDG
-563 WFYVYAMPAPVVKM
+563 NFYIYAVPAPLVRM

-591 DDGEL
+591 DDGEIS
-596 NIRSLLRETVS
+596 IRSLLRETVS

-629 LSNLIDE
+629 LSNLVDE

-646 GRPAVVKLTR
+646 GRPAVVKLTK

>member
-45 VTVSEGG
+45 ISVAGGG

-63 GIAKEDM
+63 GIAREDM
-70 RAAFLPHATSK
+70 RTAFLPHATSK

-103 IASVSEVTAISR
+103 IASVSEVTAVSR
-115 AIGADTAAE
+115 SKGSAVATE
-124 IRLTAGKVVYEGE
+124 VRLNAGKVVYEGD
-137 NSRSEGTVI
+137 NSRAEGTVI
-146 TVDNLFFNT
+146 TVENLFFNT

-184 TVRLT
+184 ALRLT
-189 LSAEDGVII
+189 LSDENGVIMQ
-198 RNEGGTL
+198 NEGGSL
-205 RDAVAAVYPSLD
+205 IDAIAAVYPSLD
-217 TARFLEVNRT
+217 AGRLVAVDRI
-227 SSSGIAVRGFV
+227 SSSGVAVRGYV

-257 RVVESDTVT
+257 RVVECETVT
-266 TAVEKAY
+266 AAAEKAY

-281 YPMFVLDILVPFEE
+281 YPMFVLDILVPFDE

-311 RNAVF
+311 GNAVF

-325 ALKQSLGDRQAGFGR
+325 AVQSTLGGRQAGFAPAESTAESVPAPS
-340 LSAEESSVRPA
+340 LSP
-351 VSLEQIAIDA
+351 EQIAIDA
-361 AAFYDIQDEAKNERS
+361 EAFYAVQDAVGQSEKTSESPEHA
-376 DPDSNARHTVYD
+376 ATV
-388 VDSSDSRGTDAVRL
+388 SSDDRVSLSGLR
-402 EKKPFDIS
+402 KKPLDIS
-410 AFERLSPYGKRSRS
+410 SFERLAPYGKRPRT
-424 FAAEKPVGAYAV
+424 FAAERPVGSYQV
-436 DRGVTDSAAELASS
+436 GGVKDDSEKNLASS
-450 MDSLFATETAIA
+450 MDSLFVTEA
-462 ADEDFANS
+462 AVRGDEDFANS
-470 SAPRFLDFDGVIVGQ
+470 SSPKFLDFDGVIVGQ

-512 YDKLMSSLSAE
+512 YDKLMSSMTAE

-534 RFSGAEEEYLEKLMP
+534 RFSGAEEEYLEKLLP
-549 ALNEMGFDIEKKDG
+549 SLREMGFDIEKKDG
-563 WFYVYAMPAPVVKM
+563 NFYIYAVPAPLVRM

-591 DDGEL
+591 DDGEIS
-596 NIRSLLRETVS
+596 IRSLLRETVS

-629 LSNLIDE
+629 LSNLVDE

-646 GRPAVVKLTR
+646 GRPAVVKLTK

>member
-45 VTVSEGG
+45 ISVAGGG

-63 GIAKEDM
+63 GIAREDM
-70 RAAFLPHATSK
+70 RTAFLPHATSK

-103 IASVSEVTAISR
+103 IASVSEVTAVSR
-115 AIGADTAAE
+115 SKGSAVATE
-124 IRLTAGKVVYEGE
+124 VRLNAGKVVYEGD
-137 NSRSEGTVI
+137 NSRAEGTVI
-146 TVDNLFFNT
+146 TVENLFFNT

-184 TVRLT
+184 ALRLT
-189 LSAEDGVII
+189 LSDENGVIMQ
-198 RNEGGTL
+198 NEGGSL
-205 RDAVAAVYPSLD
+205 IDAIAAVYPSLD
-217 TARFLEVNRT
+217 AGRLVAVDRI
-227 SSSGIAVRGFV
+227 SSSGVAVRGYV

-257 RVVESDTVT
+257 RVVECETVT
-266 TAVEKAY
+266 AAAEKAY

-281 YPMFVLDILVPFEE
+281 YPMFVLDILVPFDE

-311 RNAVF
+311 GNAVF

-325 ALKQSLGDRQAGFGR
+325 AVQSTLGGRQAGFAPAE
-340 LSAEESSVRPA
+340 STEESVPA
-351 VSLEQIAIDA
+351 PSLSPEQIAIDA
-361 AAFYDIQDEAKNERS
+361 EAFYAVQDAVGQSEKTSESPEHA
-376 DPDSNARHTVYD
+376 ATV
-388 VDSSDSRGTDAVRL
+388 SSDDGVSLSGLR
-402 EKKPFDIS
+402 KKPLDIS
-410 AFERLSPYGKRSRS
+410 SFERLAPYGKRPRT
-424 FAAEKPVGAYAV
+424 FAAERPVGSYQV
-436 DRGVTDSAAELASS
+436 GGVKDDSDKNLASS
-450 MDSLFATETAIA
+450 MDSLFVTEA
-462 ADEDFANS
+462 AVRGDEDFANS
-470 SAPRFLDFDGVIVGQ
+470 SSPKFLDFDGVIVGQ
-485 VFSTYLIVERKDCV
+485 VFSTYLIVERRDCV

-512 YDKLMSSLSAE
+512 YDKLMSSMTAE

-534 RFSGAEEEYLEKLMP
+534 RFSGAEEEYLEKLLP
-549 ALNEMGFDIEKKDG
+549 SLREMGFDIEKKDG
-563 WFYVYAMPAPVVKM
+563 NFYIYAVPAPLVRM

-591 DDGEL
+591 DDGEIS
-596 NIRSLLRETVS
+596 IRSLLRETVS

-629 LSNLIDE
+629 LSNLVDE

-646 GRPAVVKLTR
+646 GRPTVVKLTK

>member
-45 VTVSEGG
+45 ISVAGGG

-63 GIAKEDM
+63 GIAREDM
-70 RAAFLPHATSK
+70 RTAFLPHATSK
-81 LKEISDLDT
+81 LKEIFDLDT

-103 IASVSEVTAISR
+103 IASVSEVTAVSR
-115 AIGADTAAE
+115 SKGSAVATE
-124 IRLTAGKVVYEGE
+124 VRLNAGKVVYEGD
-137 NSRSEGTVI
+137 NSRDEGTVI
-146 TVDNLFFNT
+146 TVENLFFNT

-184 TVRLT
+184 ALRLT
-189 LSAEDGVII
+189 LSDENGVIMQ
-198 RNEGGTL
+198 NEGGSL
-205 RDAVAAVYPSLD
+205 IDAIAAVYPSLD
-217 TARFLEVNRT
+217 AGRLVAVDRI
-227 SSSGIAVRGFV
+227 SSSGVAVRGYV

-257 RVVESDTVT
+257 RVVECETVT
-266 TAVEKAY
+266 AAAEKAY

-281 YPMFVLDILVPFEE
+281 YPMFVLDILVPFDE

-311 RNAVF
+311 GNAVF

-325 ALKQSLGDRQAGFGR
+325 AVQSTLGGRQAGFAPAESTAESAPAPS
-340 LSAEESSVRPA
+340 LSP
-351 VSLEQIAIDA
+351 EQIAIDA
-361 AAFYDIQDEAKNERS
+361 EAFYAVQDAVGQSEKTSESPEHA
-376 DPDSNARHTVYD
+376 ATV
-388 VDSSDSRGTDAVRL
+388 SSDDGVSLSGLR
-402 EKKPFDIS
+402 KKPLDIS
-410 AFERLSPYGKRSRS
+410 SFERLAPYGKRPRT
-424 FAAEKPVGAYAV
+424 FAAERPVGSYRV
-436 DRGVTDSAAELASS
+436 GGVKDDSEKNLASS
-450 MDSLFATETAIA
+450 MDSLFVTEA
-462 ADEDFANS
+462 AVRGDEDFANS
-470 SAPRFLDFDGVIVGQ
+470 SSPKFLDFDGVIVGQ

-512 YDKLMSSLSAE
+512 YDKLMSSMTAE

-534 RFSGAEEEYLEKLMP
+534 RFSGAEEEYLEKLLP
-549 ALNEMGFDIEKKDG
+549 SLREMGFDIEKKDG
-563 WFYVYAMPAPVVKM
+563 NFYIYAVPAPLVRM

-591 DDGEL
+591 DDGEIS
-596 NIRSLLRETVS
+596 IRSLLRETVS

-629 LSNLIDE
+629 LSNLVDE

-646 GRPAVVKLTR
+646 GRPAVVKLTK

>member
-45 VTVSEGG
+45 ISVSEGG

-63 GIAKEDM
+63 GIAREDM

-81 LKEISDLDT
+81 LREISDLDT

-103 IASVSEVTAISR
+103 IASVSEVTAVSR
-115 AIGADTAAE
+115 SKGSAVATE
-124 IRLTAGKVVYEGE
+124 VRLNAGKVVYEGD
-137 NSRSEGTVI
+137 NSRAEGTVI
-146 TVDNLFFNT
+146 TVENLFFNT

-184 TVRLT
+184 ALRLT
-189 LSAEDGVII
+189 LSDESGVIM
-198 RNEGGTL
+198 RNEGGSPV
-205 RDAVAAVYPSLD
+205 DAIAAVYPSLD
-217 TARFLEVNRT
+217 TGRFVAVDRV
-227 SSSGIAVRGFV
+227 SSSGVRVRGYV

-257 RVVESDTVT
+257 RVVESETVT
-266 TAVEKAY
+266 AAAEKAY

-281 YPMFVLDILVPFEE
+281 YPMFVLDIIVPFDE

-316 GAVFRAVDE
+316 GAVFRAVAE
-325 ALKQSLGDRQAGFGR
+325 AVQSTLGGRQAGFAH
-340 LSAEESSVRPA
+340 AEAGGNSTPA
-351 VSLEQIAIDA
+351 PVVSPEQIAMDAEAFYAVQDA
-361 AAFYDIQDEAKNERS
+361 AEQA
-376 DPDSNARHTVYD
+376 
-388 VDSSDSRGTDAVRL
+388 DSSDKMSPVATNGPSRDDGFELSQLR
-402 EKKPFDIS
+402 KKPLDIS
-410 AFERLSPYGKRSRS
+410 SFERLAPYGKRPRT
-424 FAAEKPVGAYAV
+424 FAAERPVGSYLIDGAKDNSEAV
-436 DRGVTDSAAELASS
+436 LANS
-450 MDSLFATETAIA
+450 MDSLFVAEAA
-462 ADEDFANS
+462 VRADEDFANS
-470 SAPRFLDFDGVIVGQ
+470 SSVPFSDFDGVIVGQ

-512 YDKLMSSLSAE
+512 YDRLMSSLSAE

-534 RFSGAEEEYLEKLMP
+534 RFSGAEEEYLEKLLP
-549 ALNEMGFDIEKKDG
+549 SLREMGFDIEKKDG
-563 WFYVYAMPAPVVKM
+563 SFYIYAVPAPLVRM

-591 DDGEL
+591 DDGEIS
-596 NIRSLLRETVS
+596 IRSLLKETVS

-629 LSNLIDE
+629 LSNLVD
-636 DGNLPASCPH
+636 DGGNLPASCPH
-646 GRPAVVKLTR
+646 GRPAVVKLTK

>member
-45 VTVSEGG
+45 ISVAGGG

-63 GIAKEDM
+63 GIAREDM

-103 IASVSEVTAISR
+103 IASVSEVTAVSR
-115 AIGADTAAE
+115 SKGSAVATE
-124 IRLTAGKVVYEGE
+124 VRMNAGKVVYEGD
-137 NSRSEGTVI
+137 NSRAEGTVI
-146 TVDNLFFNT
+146 TVENLFFNT

-184 TVRLT
+184 ALRLT
-189 LSAEDGVII
+189 LSDENGVIMQ
-198 RNEGGTL
+198 NEGGSL
-205 RDAVAAVYPSLD
+205 IDAIAAVYPSLD
-217 TARFLEVNRT
+217 AGRLVAVDRI
-227 SSSGIAVRGFV
+227 SSSGVAVRGYV

-257 RVVESDTVT
+257 RVVECETVT
-266 TAVEKAY
+266 AAAEKAY

-281 YPMFVLDILVPFEE
+281 YPMFVLDILVPFDE

-311 RNAVF
+311 GNAVF

-325 ALKQSLGDRQAGFGR
+325 AVQSTLGGRQAGFAPAESTAESVPAPS
-340 LSAEESSVRPA
+340 LSP
-351 VSLEQIAIDA
+351 EQIAIDA
-361 AAFYDIQDEAKNERS
+361 EAFYAVQDAVGQSEKTSESPEHA
-376 DPDSNARHTVYD
+376 ATV
-388 VDSSDSRGTDAVRL
+388 SSDDGVSLSGLR
-402 EKKPFDIS
+402 KKPLDIS
-410 AFERLSPYGKRSRS
+410 SFERLAPYGKRPRT
-424 FAAEKPVGAYAV
+424 FAAERPVGSYQV
-436 DRGVTDSAAELASS
+436 GGVKDDSEKNLASS
-450 MDSLFATETAIA
+450 MDSLFVTEA
-462 ADEDFANS
+462 AVRGDEDFANS
-470 SAPRFLDFDGVIVGQ
+470 SSPKFLDFDGVIVGQ

-512 YDKLMSSLSAE
+512 YDKLMSSMTAE

-534 RFSGAEEEYLEKLMP
+534 RFSGAEEEYLEKLLP
-549 ALNEMGFDIEKKDG
+549 SLREMGFDIEKKDG
-563 WFYVYAMPAPVVKM
+563 NFYIYAVPAPLVRM

-591 DDGEL
+591 DDGEIS
-596 NIRSLLRETVS
+596 IRSLLRETVS

-629 LSNLIDE
+629 LSNLVDE

-646 GRPAVVKLTR
+646 GRPAVVKLTK

>member
-45 VTVSEGG
+45 ISVAGGG

-63 GIAKEDM
+63 GIAREDM
-70 RAAFLPHATSK
+70 RTAFLPHATSK

-103 IASVSEVTAISR
+103 IASVSEVTAVSR
-115 AIGADTAAE
+115 SKGSAVATE
-124 IRLTAGKVVYEGE
+124 VRLNAGKVVYEGD
-137 NSRSEGTVI
+137 NSRAEGTVI
-146 TVDNLFFNT
+146 TVENLFFNT

-184 TVRLT
+184 ALRLT
-189 LSAEDGVII
+189 LSDENGVIMQ
-198 RNEGGTL
+198 NEGGSL
-205 RDAVAAVYPSLD
+205 IDAIAAVYPSLD
-217 TARFLEVNRT
+217 AGRLVAVDRI
-227 SSSGIAVRGFV
+227 SSSGVAVRGYV

-257 RVVESDTVT
+257 RVVECETVT
-266 TAVEKAY
+266 AAAEKAY

-281 YPMFVLDILVPFEE
+281 YPMFVLDILVPFDE

-311 RNAVF
+311 GNAVF

-325 ALKQSLGDRQAGFGR
+325 AVQSTLGGRQAGFAPAESTAESAPAPS
-340 LSAEESSVRPA
+340 LSP
-351 VSLEQIAIDA
+351 EQIAIDA
-361 AAFYDIQDEAKNERS
+361 EAFYAVQDAVGQSEKTSESPEHA
-376 DPDSNARHTVYD
+376 AIV
-388 VDSSDSRGTDAVRL
+388 SSDDGVSLSGLR
-402 EKKPFDIS
+402 KKPLDIS
-410 AFERLSPYGKRSRS
+410 SFERLAPYGKRPRT
-424 FAAEKPVGAYAV
+424 FAAERPVGSYQV
-436 DRGVTDSAAELASS
+436 GGVKDDSEKNLANS
-450 MDSLFATETAIA
+450 MDSLFVTEA
-462 ADEDFANS
+462 AVRGDEDFANNS
-470 SAPRFLDFDGVIVGQ
+470 SPKFLDFDGVIVGQ

-512 YDKLMSSLSAE
+512 YDKLMSSMTAE

-534 RFSGAEEEYLEKLMP
+534 RFSGAEEEYLEKLLP
-549 ALNEMGFDIEKKDG
+549 SLREMGFDIEKKDG
-563 WFYVYAMPAPVVKM
+563 NFYIYAVPAPLVRM

-591 DDGEL
+591 DDGEIS
-596 NIRSLLRETVS
+596 IRSLLRETVS

-629 LSNLIDE
+629 LSNLVDE

-646 GRPAVVKLTR
+646 GRPAVVKLTK

>member
-45 VTVSEGG
+45 ISVAGGG

-63 GIAKEDM
+63 GIAREDM
-70 RAAFLPHATSK
+70 RTAFLPHATSK

-103 IASVSEVTAISR
+103 IASVSEVTAVSR
-115 AIGADTAAE
+115 SKGSAVATE
-124 IRLTAGKVVYEGE
+124 VRLNAGKVVYEGD
-137 NSRSEGTVI
+137 NSRAEGTVI
-146 TVDNLFFNT
+146 TVENLFFNT

-184 TVRLT
+184 ALRLT
-189 LSAEDGVII
+189 LSDENGVIMQ
-198 RNEGGTL
+198 NEGGSL
-205 RDAVAAVYPSLD
+205 IDAIAAVYPSLD
-217 TARFLEVNRT
+217 AGRLVAVDRI
-227 SSSGIAVRGFV
+227 SSSGVTVRGYV

-257 RVVESDTVT
+257 RVVECETVT
-266 TAVEKAY
+266 AAAEKAY

-281 YPMFVLDILVPFEE
+281 YPMFVLDILVPFDE

-311 RNAVF
+311 GNAVF

-325 ALKQSLGDRQAGFGR
+325 AVQSTLGGRQAGFAPAE
-340 LSAEESSVRPA
+340 STEESAPA
-351 VSLEQIAIDA
+351 PSLSPEQIAIDA
-361 AAFYDIQDEAKNERS
+361 EAFYAVQDAVGQSEKTSESPEHA
-376 DPDSNARHTVYD
+376 ATV
-388 VDSSDSRGTDAVRL
+388 SSDDGVSLSGLR
-402 EKKPFDIS
+402 KKPLDIS
-410 AFERLSPYGKRSRS
+410 SFERLAPYGKRPRT
-424 FAAEKPVGAYAV
+424 FAAERPVGSYQV
-436 DRGVTDSAAELASS
+436 GGVKDDSDKNLASS
-450 MDSLFATETAIA
+450 MDSLFVTEA
-462 ADEDFANS
+462 AVRGDEDFANS
-470 SAPRFLDFDGVIVGQ
+470 SSPKFLDFDGVIVGQ

-512 YDKLMSSLSAE
+512 YDKLMSSMTAE

-534 RFSGAEEEYLEKLMP
+534 RFSGAEEEYLEKLLP
-549 ALNEMGFDIEKKDG
+549 SLREMGFDIEKKDG
-563 WFYVYAMPAPVVKM
+563 NFYIYAVPAPLVRM

-591 DDGEL
+591 DDGEIS
-596 NIRSLLRETVS
+596 IRSLLRETVS

-629 LSNLIDE
+629 LSNLVDE

-646 GRPAVVKLTR
+646 GRPAVVKLTK